1 MSLFGVIIYDLQL
14 NGTLVLALATVFA
27 VFAPKLLE
35 RVSRP
40 RLEVSVSNKDHNM
53 VLTEVRNSGRSMA
66 RNCYIRISIV
76 KEKKDV
82 SPGFIEDSLV
92 TQRIL
97 ITKYNAETKIDKDYL
112 VWGAMPNKVFRDIP
126 RGMADIAIIGR
137 PFYGDFKN
145 GVEIPSESAFYP
157 SRVVLKPHL
166 DYDITIYYG
175 SENVPPSAEN
185 FVLNTKIYEGET
197 RVDLLPDKSKKR
209 KV

>member
-82 SPGFIEDSLV
+82 SPGFIEDSPV

-97 ITKYNAETKIDKDYL
+97 ITEYNSETKVDKDYL
-112 VWGAMPNKVFRDIP
+112 VWGRNAK
-126 RGMADIAIIGR
+126 
-137 PFYGDFKN
+137 
-145 GVEIPSESAFYP
+145 
-157 SRVVLKPHL
+157 
-166 DYDITIYYG
+166 
-175 SENVPPSAEN
+175 
-185 FVLNTKIYEGET
+185 
-197 RVDLLPDKSKKR
+197 
-209 KV
+209 